1 MGRGMQIRARN
12 ANSARN
18 RTATNAR
25 QRLQHTMQSR
35 SQALL
40 RSKELNN
47 ARPLRKS
54 ELQALTNPRRS
65 SSKVDPNF
73 KALQENGSVTEY
85 VMDLA
90 EQYLSG
96 KLKELENDPSMA
108 ISKSRLLLENHQA
121 ARRITNEYVYGL
133 LQDVDGN
140 TIYFKGSS
148 GLPYIIVSDFEELRN
163 YVVIVDVFA
172 VTVSDSRGNLPCTF
186 ENPEGAKIVLA
197 TRPAPMALPPGGSIF
212 IPVEEFLGR

>member
-1 MGRGMQIRARN
+1 M
-12 ANSARN
+12 
-18 RTATNAR
+18 
-25 QRLQHTMQSR
+25 
-35 SQALL
+35 
-40 RSKELNN
+40 SK
-47 ARPLRKS
+47 A

-90 EQYLSG
+90 EQYLSK
-96 KLKELENDPSMA
+96 KLDELKNDPSL
-108 ISKSRLLLENHQA
+108 SDGNSQLLLKNHQA
-121 ARRITNEYVYGL
+121 TKRITNEYVYGF

-140 TIYFKGSS
+140 TIHFKGNS
-148 GLPYIIVSDFEELRN
+148 GIPYIIVSDFEELRN

-172 VTVSDSRGNLPCTF
+172 VTVSDSRGDLPCTF

-212 IPVEEFLGR
+212 IPIEEFLGR